1 MSSFNTIELILMTE
15 LLASFIASFSA
26 ESISN
31 GFINLILLLLVSSI
45 VLAVLG
51 KAPRFTA
58 STTNILTSLGI
69 LGTFAG
75 IVVGLMDFDPQNI
88 DGSIESLLGGLKTA
102 FLTSLAGMAGS
113 IFYKAALGLIPQ
125 KELEESKS
133 VGPEEIFSVMSQQ
146 LQASTEQLNASN
158 ELLSAIKGD
167 EDSSL
172 TSQIKNLR
180 TDINDGQRTL
190 NDQFKQ
196 TTERNAEFQS
206 TLWKKMDEFG
216 ELLSKSAT
224 EQVINALK
232 EVIVDFNEKLTEQFG
247 ENFKRLDES
256 VKKLVD
262 WQENYRHQ
270 LEDMATKYQLGV
282 DAISSTEKSVAH
294 INERAEAIPV
304 TMEKLHQVMELGH
317 GQVTELE
324 HRLEAF
330 KDLRD
335 KAVEAMPQIREQ
347 MDTTMNVIGDSV
359 KAASTHYESMLNE
372 SQTIIDNFSS
382 TANQSVDAMRTN
394 LEEGATK
401 LAQELTTSA
410 EKIST
415 QLADASEDFTQV
427 TEEGVEDIKVSFEAG
442 VKKIA
447 EDLDTTT
454 KEIST
459 TLSASSQQFTTTT
472 EESMN
477 TMRTNLETG
486 AQDISTQLRESA
498 QDIGGKLA
506 EASSDIQEQVGTA
519 TGGLSNVTN
528 HLTDTTEQIRQ
539 HLEDSITELNGQLR
553 VLVADIKDDS
563 KETGRVLK
571 EANQDLISSTKELQI
586 ETTSAIS
593 KLHDRLETTLE
604 DVFQVQ
610 AQAVRRTFDSLED
623 QITESVGKTG
633 SAVEK
638 QVEVLDLQ
646 MQQELNRTIS
656 EMGEALA
663 TVTQQFTRDYKDL
676 VREMNNVVSSR
687 VA

>member
-1 MSSFNTIELILMTE
+1 MTE
-15 LLASFIASFSA
+15 LLASFIASFTA

-31 GFINLILLLLVSSI
+31 SFIYLILLLLVSSVI
-45 VLAVLG
+45 LAVLG

-58 STTNILTSLGI
+58 STANILTSLGI

-125 KELEESKS
+125 KEHEETKS

-146 LQASTEQLNASN
+146 LKASTEQLNASN

-270 LEDMATKYQLGV
+270 LEDMATKYQMGV

-317 GQVTELE
+317 GQVTQLE
-324 HRLEAF
+324 DRLEAF

-359 KAASTHYESMLNE
+359 KAASTHYESMLVE
-372 SQTIIDNFSS
+372 SQKIIDNFST
-382 TANQSVDAMRTN
+382 TATQSVDFMRTN
-394 LEEGATK
+394 LESGAEHVSNK
-401 LAQELTTSA
+401 LIES
-410 EKIST
+410 SH
-415 QLADASEDFTQV
+415 
-427 TEEGVEDIKVSFEAG
+427 
-442 VKKIA
+442 
-447 EDLDTTT
+447 
-454 KEIST
+454 
-459 TLSASSQQFTTTT
+459 TL
-472 EESMN
+472 
-477 TMRTNLETG
+477 
-486 AQDISTQLRESA
+486 
-498 QDIGGKLA
+498 GGKLA

-519 TGGLSNVTN
+519 TGGLSNVTS

-571 EANQDLISSTKELQI
+571 EANQELISSTKELQL

>member
-1 MSSFNTIELILMTE
+1 MTE

-31 GFINLILLLLVSSI
+31 SFIYLILLLLVSSI
-45 VLAVLG
+45 LLAVLG

-190 NDQFKQ
+190 NEQFKQ
-196 TTERNAEFQS
+196 KTERNAEFQS

-324 HRLEAF
+324 QRLEAF

-382 TANQSVDAMRTN
+382 TANQSVDVMRTN
-394 LEEGATK
+394 LEE
-401 LAQELTTSA
+401 
-410 EKIST
+410 
-415 QLADASEDFTQV
+415 
-427 TEEGVEDIKVSFEAG
+427 
-442 VKKIA
+442 
-447 EDLDTTT
+447 
-454 KEIST
+454 
-459 TLSASSQQFTTTT
+459 
-472 EESMN
+472 
-477 TMRTNLETG
+477 G

-519 TGGLSNVTN
+519 TGGLSNATS

-571 EANQDLISSTKELQI
+571 EANQELISSTKELQV

>member
-1 MSSFNTIELILMTE
+1 MTE

-31 GFINLILLLLVSSI
+31 SFIYLILLLLVSSI
-45 VLAVLG
+45 LLAVLG

-190 NDQFKQ
+190 NEQFKQ

-347 MDTTMNVIGDSV
+347 MDTTMNVIGYSV

-382 TANQSVDAMRTN
+382 TANQSVDVMRTN
-394 LEEGATK
+394 LEE
-401 LAQELTTSA
+401 
-410 EKIST
+410 
-415 QLADASEDFTQV
+415 
-427 TEEGVEDIKVSFEAG
+427 
-442 VKKIA
+442 
-447 EDLDTTT
+447 
-454 KEIST
+454 
-459 TLSASSQQFTTTT
+459 
-472 EESMN
+472 
-477 TMRTNLETG
+477 G
-486 AQDISTQLRESA
+486 AQDISTQLRKSA
-498 QDIGGKLA
+498 QDISGKLA

>member
-1 MSSFNTIELILMTE
+1 MTNTLST
-15 LLASFIASFSA
+15 FIASFSA
-26 ESISN
+26 DTISN
-31 GFINLILLLLVSSI
+31 AFIYLIIGLLLISTF
-45 VLAVLG
+45 LAVLG
-51 KAPRFTA
+51 KVPRFTN

-75 IVVGLMDFDPQNI
+75 IVVGLMDFDPANI
-88 DGSIESLLGGLKTA
+88 DGSIESLLSGLKTA
-102 FLTSLAGMAGS
+102 FLTSLVGMAAS
-113 IFYKAALGLIPQ
+113 ILYKAILGAIPRKDANAQ
-125 KELEESKS
+125 QA

-146 LQASTEQLNASN
+146 LKASTDQLNASN
-158 ELLSAIKGD
+158 ELIAAIKGD

-180 TDINDGQRTL
+180 TDINDGQRSL
-190 NDQFKQ
+190 NEQFN
-196 TTERNAEFQS
+196 RVNNSHNEFKE
-206 TLWKKMDEFG
+206 TLWAKMDEFG
-216 ELLSKSAT
+216 DLLSKSAT

-232 EVIVDFNEKLTEQFG
+232 EVIVEFNDKLTEQFG

-262 WQENYRHQ
+262 WQENYRVQ

-282 DAISSTEKSVAH
+282 DAISSTEKSVAN
-294 INERAEAIPV
+294 INERAESIPV
-304 TMEKLHQVMELGH
+304 TMKKLHQVMELGH

-347 MDTTMNVIGDSV
+347 MDTTMSVIGDSV
-359 KAASTHYESMLNE
+359 KAASTHYESMLVE
-372 SQTIIDNFSS
+372 SQKIIDNFSS
-382 TANQSVDAMRTN
+382 TATQSVDLMRTN
-394 LEEGATK
+394 LESGA
-401 LAQELTTSA
+401 ANVSN
-410 EKIST
+410 
-415 QLADASEDFTQV
+415 QLIES
-427 TEEGVEDIKVSFEAG
+427 SH
-442 VKKIA
+442 
-447 EDLDTTT
+447 
-454 KEIST
+454 
-459 TLSASSQQFTTTT
+459 TL
-472 EESMN
+472 
-477 TMRTNLETG
+477 
-486 AQDISTQLRESA
+486 
-498 QDIGGKLA
+498 GGKLA

-519 TGGLSNVTN
+519 TGGLSNVTS

-571 EANQDLISSTKELQI
+571 EANQDLLASTKEIQQ
-586 ETTSAIS
+586 ETTNAIS
-593 KLHDRLETTLE
+593 KLHERLETTLE

-623 QITESVGKTG
+623 QITDSVGKTG

-646 MQQELNRTIS
+646 MQQEINRTMS

-663 TVTQQFTRDYKDL
+663 TITQQFTRDYQKL
-676 VREMNNVVSSR
+676 VREMNNVVTSSKMA
-687 VA
+687 V

>member
-1 MSSFNTIELILMTE
+1 MTD
-15 LLASFIASFSA
+15 FIASIIASYSA
-26 ESISN
+26 ASISDA
-31 GFINLILLLLVSSI
+31 FIYTILLLLVVSSI
-45 VLAVLG
+45 LAFLG

-75 IVVGLMDFDPQNI
+75 IVVGLMEFEPTNI
-88 DGSIESLLGGLKTA
+88 DGSIESLLAGLKTA
-102 FLTSLAGMAGS
+102 FLTSLVGMAAS
-113 IFYKAALGLIPQ
+113 IIYKAIIGVIPQ
-125 KELEESKS
+125 KGEDAVKGI
-133 VGPEEIFSVMSQQ
+133 GPEEIYSVMS
-146 LQASTEQLNASN
+146 AQLNASN

-180 TDINDGQRTL
+180 VDINDGNKSLVRHMEKAAEGSEL
-190 NDQFKQ
+190 FQFK
-196 TTERNAEFQS
+196 
-206 TLWKKMDEFG
+206 LWQKMDEFG
-216 ELLSKSAT
+216 DLLSKSAT

-232 EVIVDFNEKLTEQFG
+232 EVIVEFNDKLTEQFG

-262 WQENYRHQ
+262 WQENYKDQ

-282 DAISSTEKSVAH
+282 DAISSTEKSVAS
-294 INERAEAIPV
+294 INERAEAIPA

-335 KAVEAMPQIREQ
+335 KAVEAMPKIREQ
-347 MDTTMNVIGDSV
+347 MDNTMSVIGESV
-359 KAASTHYESMLNE
+359 KAASTHYESMLQE
-372 SQTIIDNFSS
+372 SQNIIDNFSS
-382 TANQSVDAMRTN
+382 TATHSVELMRTN
-394 LEEGATK
+394 LESGAENVS
-401 LAQELTTSA
+401 L
-410 EKIST
+410 
-415 QLADASEDFTQV
+415 QLIESSQ
-427 TEEGVEDIKVSFEAG
+427 
-442 VKKIA
+442 
-447 EDLDTTT
+447 
-454 KEIST
+454 
-459 TLSASSQQFTTTT
+459 TLS
-472 EESMN
+472 
-477 TMRTNLETG
+477 
-486 AQDISTQLRESA
+486 
-498 QDIGGKLA
+498 GKLA

-519 TGGLSNVTN
+519 TGGLSNVTS

-553 VLVADIKDDS
+553 VLVADIKDDAR
-563 KETGRVLK
+563 ETGNVLK
-571 EANQDLISSTKELQI
+571 EANQELLNSTKEIQS

-604 DVFQVQ
+604 EVFQIQ

-623 QITESVGKTG
+623 QITQAVAQTG

-638 QVEVLDLQ
+638 QVEILDLQ
-646 MQQELNRTIS
+646 MQQEINRVMN

-663 TVTQQFTRDYKDL
+663 TVTQQFTRDYQAL
-676 VREMNNVVSSR
+676 TREMSNVVNSKIA
-687 VA
+687 V